1 MQHFL
6 ILSQVLLTN
15 QISGFSLTTWLS
27 SNGLADTTELQQ
39 QPHLISQLLDE
50 TFVAQYLQT
59 PPCDGT
65 QGVYRSSVDGWRS
78 CEYYVKG
85 PIFSLYTDIVM
96 LFDNLK
102 CGSHSYNPAHVF
114 SRKESYMLSS
124 FTSLSKQCP
133 ILVSRK
139 LHLLCFQ

>member
-6 ILSQVLLTN
+6 ILSQVMLTN

-50 TFVAQYLQT
+50 TSVAQYLQT

-78 CEYYVKG
+78 CECHVKG
-85 PIFSLYTDIVM
+85 
-96 LFDNLK
+96 
-102 CGSHSYNPAHVF
+102 
-114 SRKESYMLSS
+114 SRYSM
-124 FTSLSKQCP
+124 
-133 ILVSRK
+133 II
-139 LHLLCFQ
+139 